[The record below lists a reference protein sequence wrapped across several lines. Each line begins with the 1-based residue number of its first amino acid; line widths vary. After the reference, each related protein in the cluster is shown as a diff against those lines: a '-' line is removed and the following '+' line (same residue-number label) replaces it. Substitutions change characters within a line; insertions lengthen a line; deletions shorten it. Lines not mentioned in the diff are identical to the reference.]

1 MEENL
6 VLKLIGLIRNDKE
19 KLFKEIFHLLVQFS
33 SSKKTKDTLNKNL
46 QTKSLRKNSKKLV

>member
-1 MEENL
+1 MEKNF

-33 SSKKTKDTLNKNL
+33 SSKKTKDTFNKNL